1 MTRGVGKPVMFTDR
15 GVNLRCRNLV
25 TAKGSSEKT
34 LNGRELHKGALLEGH
49 DVKLR
54 TLGIPHLLEE
64 VSPVLIRFL
73 EGFLNR
79 GAFRDGSNKDISS
92 RLLANDSDVPLRSC

>member
-1 MTRGVGKPVMFTDR
+1 MFADG

-34 LNGRELHKGALLEGH
+34 LNGRKLHKGALLEGH
-49 DVKLR
+49 EIEFGS
-54 TLGIPHLLEE
+54 LGVPHFLEE
-64 VSPVLIRFL
+64 VSPVLIRVL

-79 GAFRDGSNKDISS
+79 GAFGDGTDKDVSS

>member
-1 MTRGVGKPVMFTDR
+1 MVFTVG
-15 GVNLRCRNLV
+15 GVNLWCRNLV

-34 LNGRELHKGALLEGH
+34 LNGRELHKGTLLEGH
-49 DVKLR
+49 VVKLR

-73 EGFLNR
+73 KGFLNR
-79 GAFRDGSNKDISS
+79 GAFRNRANKDISS
-92 RLLANDSDVPLRSC
+92 RLLANDSDVPL